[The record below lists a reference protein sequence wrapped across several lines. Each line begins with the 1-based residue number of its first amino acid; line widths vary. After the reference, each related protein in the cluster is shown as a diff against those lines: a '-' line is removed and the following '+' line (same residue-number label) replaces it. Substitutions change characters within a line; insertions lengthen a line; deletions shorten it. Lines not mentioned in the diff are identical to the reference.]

1 MASSWIICITRYLFI
16 LSSQLFTSFISS
28 QNHADN
34 TEIAGVQ
41 KENDQLIMRILNRY
55 LWQESILSI
64 SMIMLG
70 LLSMFSF
77 FDFIQELESLGR
89 GNYNITN
96 MLTFVLLSIPGHIYE
111 VAPVAVLI
119 GMMVS
124 LGTLG
129 RSSELIIMRV
139 SGLSISDIGLNLVKV
154 GIVFTVFTFLVGE
167 LITPVSEKIAQRM
180 RIQATDAVVAQD
192 FKSGLWVK
200 DDKSFINVATVMPDA
215 SLLEIKIYEFDAAF
229 KLTAISNAKRADYL
243 NERWKLTDVF
253 QTKFGDTSETDQA
266 QINTVFFSQASWE
279 SAIRPELLN
288 VLLVAPE
295 KMSAWNLYAFISHLA
310 NNKQK
315 TTRYE
320 VALWA
325 KVIYPLACIV
335 MVVLALPFGFLQQRA
350 SSTSTKI
357 FIGILLGI
365 VYQIMNRV
373 FSHLGVLN
381 DWSPLMSAISP
392 TILFLIA
399 GLALIL
405 MIERR

>member
-1 MASSWIICITRYLFI
+1 
-16 LSSQLFTSFISS
+16 
-28 QNHADN
+28 
-34 TEIAGVQ
+34 
-41 KENDQLIMRILNRY
+41 MRILNRY
-55 LWQESILSI
+55 LWQESTLSI
-64 SMIMLG
+64 LMIMLG
-70 LLSMFSF
+70 LIAMFSF
-77 FDFIQELESLGR
+77 FDFIQELENLGR
-89 GNYNITN
+89 GNYNISN

-111 VAPVAVLI
+111 VTPVAVLI

-129 RSSELIIMRV
+129 RSSELIVMRV
-139 SGLSISDIGLNLVKV
+139 SGLSISNIGFNLAKV
-154 GIVFTVFTFLVGE
+154 GLLFTILTFLIGE
-167 LITPVSEKIAQRM
+167 LITPISEKVAQRM

-200 DDKSFINVATVMPDA
+200 DGKSFINVATVLPDA
-215 SLLEIKIYEFDAAF
+215 TLLDVIIYEFDTSF
-229 KLTAISNAKRADYL
+229 KLTSISNAKKADYL
-243 NERWKLTDVF
+243 NSRWKLSEVT
-253 QTKFGDTSETDQA
+253 QTQFSETSKTDQN
-266 QINTVFFSQASWE
+266 QIKTEFFDKANWD

-295 KMSAWNLYAFISHLA
+295 KMSAWNLYAFISHLTK
-310 NNKQK
+310 NKQR

-325 KVIYPLACIV
+325 KLIYPLACIV
-335 MVVLALPFGFLQQRA
+335 MVILALPFGFLQQRA

-357 FIGILLGI
+357 FIGILLGV

-381 DWSPLMSAISP
+381 DWPPLMSAISP
-392 TILFLIA
+392 TLLFLLG
-399 GLALIL
+399 GLTLIL